1 MTAAPCQ
8 RLICA
13 WTADHVA
20 YLRMALREG
29 DRVVSFDLDASALL
43 NEAGIPFVE
52 AYTFISD
59 DETAAFQEPADELAR
74 TWYKPIESQCLIDGV
89 SPLEMERR
97 TLYTFFQNA
106 LCARLI
112 GLRLF
117 ERFPCSRLVI
127 FDYPRDPITFTD
139 LHENATMPI
148 LEYLAERRGVD
159 VEVISAPQTGPSR
172 VPERPRRSLP
182 RLLLNLLRN
191 RLHWER
197 QFWGMALRRGAS
209 INVVLLINEA
219 ERYARIVDHLRSRF
233 PGRFFTGVIGG
244 RSTAGVKIDGCDW
257 HYPGFNLLPD
267 LGYLR
272 IRRLSRRWYAAWEA
286 YRAAYQGAYPEIVAN
301 PHFDFQFRYLFGV
314 RLVNTAQTYREG
326 RTLFKRLRTH
336 LLLTGGVPELNA
348 SGIIGAAAD
357 RRIPV
362 LSLPHSGI
370 PTEPN
375 LTYFGDAAIAWT
387 EDYRAVWKDA
397 IEPEA
402 IHVVGLDPAI
412 IARGYPLRSD
422 AARPERARKRVTVLT
437 STVQLS
443 ALSYVEIDAHR
454 RMLAA
459 LAHVPAHLRDRVEVC
474 FKLHPVYDYR
484 YFYESLVK
492 DDSPVQII
500 RDRSIESVLDETDLA
515 LLVNINTSAHLLALA
530 RAIPLLHIH
539 NAASWFRAYDR
550 LDDWGQDFTIRDA
563 DAVWPAIERALFDPA
578 YRRAVVDANR
588 AYWNRL
594 KADQPDPAERI
605 AAILSDRLS

>member
-1 MTAAPCQ
+1 MNAAPCQ

-20 YLRMALREG
+20 YLRTAARVG
-29 DRVVSFDLDASALL
+29 DIIVSFDLDASALL

-52 AYTFISD
+52 AHTFISD

-74 TWYKPIESQCLIDGV
+74 TWYKPIERQCLIDGV

-112 GLRLF
+112 GSRLF
-117 ERFPCSRLVI
+117 KQFPCSRLVI

-148 LEYLAERRGVD
+148 LHYMAEQRGMD
-159 VEVISAPQTGPSR
+159 VEVISVPQTGHSR
-172 VPERPRRSLP
+172 IPERPRRSLP

-191 RLHWER
+191 RLYWER
-197 QFWGMALRRGAS
+197 QFWRMALRRGAS
-209 INVVLLINEA
+209 INVVLLINQA
-219 ERYARIVDHLRSRF
+219 ARYARIVNHLRSRF
-233 PGRFFTGVIGG
+233 PGRLFIGVVGG
-244 RSTAGVKIDGCDW
+244 RSSAGVKINGCDW

-267 LGYLR
+267 PGYLR

-286 YRAAYQGAYPEIVAN
+286 YRAAYQGAYPEIFAN
-301 PHFDFQFRYLFGV
+301 RHFDFQFRYLFKV
-314 RLVNTAQTYREG
+314 RLVNTLQTYREG
-326 RTLFKRLRTH
+326 RILFKRLRTQ
-336 LLLTGGVPELNA
+336 LLLTSNVPEMNA
-348 SGIIGAAAD
+348 SGIIGAAAEQH
-357 RRIPV
+357 IPV
-362 LSLPHSGI
+362 ISLPDSGI

-375 LTYFGDAAIAWT
+375 LTYFGDTAIAWT

-397 IEPEA
+397 IKPESLH
-402 IHVVGLDPAI
+402 IVGLDPAI
-412 IARGYPLRSD
+412 IARGYQLQSD
-422 AARPERARKRVTVLT
+422 RARPERTRKRITVLT

-443 ALSYVEIDAHR
+443 ALMYVEIDAHR

-459 LAHVPAHLRDRVEVC
+459 LAHVPAQLRDRVEVC

-484 YFYESLVK
+484 YFYEALVK
-492 DDSPVQII
+492 DDSPVQVI
-500 RDRSIESVLDETDLA
+500 RDQSIENVLDETDLA

-530 RAIPLLHIH
+530 KAIPLLHIR

-550 LDDWGQDFTIRDA
+550 LDEWGQDFTIRDA
-563 DAVWPAIERALFDPA
+563 DAVWPAIERTLFDPA
-578 YRRAVVDANR
+578 YRRAIVDANR

-594 KADQPDPAERI
+594 RADQPDPPARI
-605 AAILSDRLS
+605 ASILSDLLP